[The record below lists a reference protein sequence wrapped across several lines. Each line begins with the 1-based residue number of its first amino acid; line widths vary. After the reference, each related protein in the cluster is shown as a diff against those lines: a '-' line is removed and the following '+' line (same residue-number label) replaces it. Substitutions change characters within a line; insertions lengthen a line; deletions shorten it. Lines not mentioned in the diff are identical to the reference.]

1 MACLVNK
8 IFVAYKSLNIISF
21 HRKIKSLFMSIEFSS
36 PKSVEREA
44 EELVYLMFIDLLHDI
59 EGMAKQ
65 YIVLHLYRDCFYL
78 GGKHLA
84 FLLLYV

>member
-1 MACLVNK
+1 
-8 IFVAYKSLNIISF
+8 
-21 HRKIKSLFMSIEFSS
+21 MSIEFSS

>member
-21 HRKIKSLFMSIEFSS
+21 HRKDQKPFYEFSS